1 MRLFVAFLAL
11 ALAASPLSARVILE
25 QNFDDTATFAP
36 GPLADGAAHTPLGS
50 AWHVSKPNT
59 DAFSIVTSPVS
70 SAPHALKVL
79 RRSPGSQTGQGA
91 GFTALRLQPTEGYDF
106 SLECK
111 VNVTTGNGVVL
122 HLVKDGVARPFIG
135 VLLMAD
141 TKPKGYTAD
150 MGWLEDGSIPPLP
163 SGQWVTCRID
173 FDCAEKCY
181 RLNIATADG
190 KHAGTVNFPV
200 VIDGLCDEVR
210 FINILPDGCH
220 SFIDDVR
227 AVQSDQPILEGR
239 RLLNANAASAEP
251 SLAAV
256 LAGKDGA
263 AYNVTPK
270 TPVEIEF
277 SPEAEV
283 NALMM
288 HCADGAIPQV
298 SAKALNSLGHWIDLG
313 KLAFDANGFLVMPCP
328 KVVKLALEFA
338 EPATMTE
345 FRIYSPL
352 MAGQGNL
359 DMAFSKKMDA
369 EFRLP
374 VYDRQYPG
382 HERARFTLVNHTD
395 KVFPVVVAMRERG
408 DGRDCG
414 KREVSVPPGR
424 HDIFY
429 DLKGMP
435 DGEYLTTVMDFSE
448 PDSPKHGKLERLL
461 RVRTSPPCTA
471 TPRRMV
477 TGQKIFF
484 PDGFYLASHE
494 NIEFIPGVAER
505 HLVVHG
511 RPGEDNPW
519 IFYGD
524 NIFIDKDGRVRI
536 NYRTMDRK
544 WHTDSIR
551 SYSAVA
557 VDESLD
563 KWETSE
569 GSVPAPPQTRPMNRR
584 LPPEAKP
591 DWGKKPG
598 PDGKIAYRF
607 YDAAKDGPVKLSQVN
622 LDMISPAA
630 PGTIGYQ
637 KYDWKVMHPA
647 PCTIWPVW
655 YKAPGEAIILS
666 RTPLVESFPPS
677 GALEPPN
684 SGSDLGFGQWLSDD
698 GKTLFMGH
706 GRHLMRHVPYT
717 ARYDNLFDRAR
728 IVAVWRTVNGLDW
741 EQNYVAP
748 PSECHPIADQSYGGV
763 HFSVPDGG
771 GLRIAFF
778 NRYSAFTQQISW
790 EIIYSWDGFRWTRF
804 QGKPQFM
811 SNGPL
816 GDFFHGGGYVN
827 LLAVEKDGKFYQLM
841 SWVNDHY
848 HFQSEM
854 VHTNTMTA
862 SEITADYVK
871 RRMEPRHLEEWPF
884 FDKYFGCSWEKLAE
898 HTRRATSGVGVA
910 VYRKDGYFSASAD
923 AKTAKMLTT
932 PFQADG
938 ALNIN
943 ATVLDGGFLEARL
956 LQNGA
961 TLPGYFRRLE
971 PCDGVSIPL
980 FEQLP
985 KGEFQVEIVL
995 RNARVYTLQF

>member
-1 MRLFVAFLAL
+1 
-11 ALAASPLSARVILE
+11 
-25 QNFDDTATFAP
+25 
-36 GPLADGAAHTPLGS
+36 
-50 AWHVSKPNT
+50 
-59 DAFSIVTSPVS
+59 
-70 SAPHALKVL
+70 
-79 RRSPGSQTGQGA
+79 
-91 GFTALRLQPTEGYDF
+91 
-106 SLECK
+106 
-111 VNVTTGNGVVL
+111 
-122 HLVKDGVARPFIG
+122 
-135 VLLMAD
+135 
-141 TKPKGYTAD
+141 
-150 MGWLEDGSIPPLP
+150 
-163 SGQWVTCRID
+163 
-173 FDCAEKCY
+173 KCY

-190 KHAGTVNFPV
+190 NHAGTVNFPV

-227 AVQSDQPILEGR
+227 AVQSEQPVLEGR
-239 RLLNANAASAEP
+239 RLLNANATSAEP

-256 LAGKDGA
+256 LARKEGA

-270 TPVEIEF
+270 VPTSIEF

-283 NALMM
+283 NAMVM
-288 HCADGAIPQV
+288 HCANGAIPQV
-298 SAKALNSLGHWIDLG
+298 SAKALNSLGHWIDLER
-313 KLAFDANGFLVMPCP
+313 LAFDANGFLVLSCP
-328 KVVKLALEFA
+328 KVVKLVLEFA
-338 EPATMTE
+338 EPSIVTD

-374 VYDRQYPG
+374 VYDQQYPG
-382 HERARFTLVNHTD
+382 HERARLTMVNHTD
-395 KVFPVVVAMRERG
+395 KVIPVVVAMRERSG
-408 DGRDCG
+408 GPGCG
-414 KREVSVPPGR
+414 QREVSVPPGH

-448 PDSPKHGKLERLL
+448 PNSPKHGKLERLL

-471 TPRRMV
+471 TPRRVV

-519 IFYGD
+519 IYYGD
-524 NIFIDKDGRVRI
+524 NIFLDQDGRVRI
-536 NYRTMDRK
+536 NYHTMDRK

-551 SYSAVA
+551 RYSAVA
-557 VDESLD
+557 VDGSLD
-563 KWETSE
+563 RWETSE
-569 GSVPAPPQTRPMNRR
+569 GTVPVPPQKRPMDSR
-584 LPPEAKP
+584 LPPEARP

-630 PGTIGYQ
+630 PGTAGY
-637 KYDWKVMHPA
+637 KEYDWKVMHPA
-647 PCTIWPVW
+647 ACTIWPVW
-655 YKAPGEAIILS
+655 YKAPGEALILS

-706 GRHLMRHVPYT
+706 GRHLMRYMPYV

-763 HFSVPDGG
+763 HFNVPVGG
-771 GLRIAFF
+771 GLHIAFF
-778 NRYSAFTQQISW
+778 NRYSALTQQISW

-804 QGKPQFM
+804 QDKPQFM

-827 LLAVEKDGKFYQLM
+827 TLAVERDGKFYQLM
-841 SWVNDHY
+841 NWVNDHY

-862 SEITADYVK
+862 DGITADYVK

-884 FDKYFGCSWEKLAE
+884 FGKYFDHSWEKLAE

-923 AKTAKMLTT
+923 GKTARMLTT

-943 ATVLDGGFLEARL
+943 ATVLEGGFLEARL

-961 TLPGYFRRLE
+961 PLPGCFRRLE

-980 FEQLP
+980 FGQLP
-985 KGEFQVEIVL
+985 KGEFQVELVL
-995 RNARVYTLQF
+995 RNAKVYTLQF